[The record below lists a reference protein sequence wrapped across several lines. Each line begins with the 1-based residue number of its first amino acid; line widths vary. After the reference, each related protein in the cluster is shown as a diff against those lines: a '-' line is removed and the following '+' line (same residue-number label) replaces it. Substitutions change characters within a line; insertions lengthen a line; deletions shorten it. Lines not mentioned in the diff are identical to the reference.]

1 MSTEGEGLESIDDET
16 TNDREI
22 PTLDENG
29 GLAIKLVVVAIVVG
43 GVIYAIYYFGNLYF
57 KLEEKK
63 EVIEHGEISTSK
75 LELPAIVSQ
84 AATYMTETTQEII
97 DEEEAVEPE
106 EESLSDAEKRRRSGP
121 LTIYT
126 ASIGGKKETPKHRQE
141 RASRDDYLNS
151 MMSMAKEMSGQGEK
165 PEKTLNDSLDIANT
179 TGVTAKQITDLSSK
193 LLQGKM
199 ISATLETAIQSDL
212 SGMARAVLTEPVY
225 SADGRR
231 LLVSQGSRAIG
242 QYKGGMEQGQ
252 ARVFVIWQR
261 IITPQ
266 GTDIALNS
274 PGTGPLGRA
283 GHSGWIESHFM
294 ERFGASMLLS
304 VISGGAGAAAG
315 LAANGNQEA
324 IQGAQD
330 GFNRSSEIALQNAI
344 NIKPTL
350 HKNQGEAIK
359 IFVARDIDFR
369 NISMASYAR

>member
-1 MSTEGEGLESIDDET
+1 
-16 TNDREI
+16 
-22 PTLDENG
+22 
-29 GLAIKLVVVAIVVG
+29 
-43 GVIYAIYYFGNLYF
+43 
-57 KLEEKK
+57 
-63 EVIEHGEISTSK
+63 
-75 LELPAIVSQ
+75 
-84 AATYMTETTQEII
+84 
-97 DEEEAVEPE
+97 
-106 EESLSDAEKRRRSGP
+106 
-121 LTIYT
+121 
-126 ASIGGKKETPKHRQE
+126 
-141 RASRDDYLNS
+141 
-151 MMSMAKEMSGQGEK
+151 MAKEMSGQGEK